1 MPLLHYAFADKS
13 AYFDLF
19 RGWRQIVDHK
29 LVLGLSV
36 AICFSIAAF
45 NLCGLGVT
53 KAVSASAR
61 SVAMP
66 RPHSLVVADSS
77 TGSLQINNRYM
88 SNPLHLGGLPLTRL
102 GTSLVAIQRP
112 ADHGIRSPGVR
123 SLSHSSNFPADSVC
137 NSYGTFVFNG
147 LVKPIIFAPDPSEL
161 SHLPHEEV
169 LDTTAVVPAAQRQ
182 GRIGYDVVPI
192 DEEDNSAR

>member
-13 AYFDLF
+13 PFFDVP
-19 RGWRQIVDHK
+19 RGWHQIVDHK

-66 RPHSLVVADSS
+66 C
-77 TGSLQINNRYM
+77 LQ
-88 SNPLHLGGLPLTRL
+88 SDC
-102 GTSLVAIQRP
+102 S
-112 ADHGIRSPGVR
+112 
-123 SLSHSSNFPADSVC
+123 
-137 NSYGTFVFNG
+137 
-147 LVKPIIFAPDPSEL
+147 
-161 SHLPHEEV
+161 
-169 LDTTAVVPAAQRQ
+169 
-182 GRIGYDVVPI
+182 
-192 DEEDNSAR
+192 